1 MLDKIK
7 NIDPEKITDLSEIKE
22 VLGLCLNIIES
33 QATTIEKQS
42 KEIQELK
49 DEINRMKGEHG
60 SYQPRYPKL
69 TSDLPKKKAN
79 RKKGK
84 AGSKKAKLV
93 VDKTVRCEIDK
104 SILPPDAKLHHY
116 QRVIQQDLLIQR
128 NNTLF

>member
-7 NIDPEKITDLSEIKE
+7 NIDPEKITDLSETKE

-33 QATTIEKQS
+33 QATTIAKQS

-79 RKKGK
+79 RKKV
-84 AGSKKAKLV
+84 KLE
-93 VDKTVRCEIDK
+93 VRK
-104 SILPPDAKLHHY
+104 
-116 QRVIQQDLLIQR
+116 Q
-128 NNTLF
+128 NW